1 MFLGSKDRVLGPAW
15 TTYVPP
21 TSMGCRM
28 PIDRHSNNCLPLSV
42 AGYRWDRSDDQ
53 IIWSLS
59 DEDWKQV
66 FGEVMPRSAKE
77 LQDCLVDRDRPE
89 RQQALSR
96 IGNCDMPVFVRFR
109 FDCAAGAVWVQERL
123 APTDTPNVLEGEVA
137 ALSAEEAEIANL
149 DGASSYDP
157 LTGTFTRN
165 RLFEGLQAAVSKAMA
180 TGGGGAFLVVDIDNF
195 GQVNHALGCRAGDR
209 LLIRL
214 AERLRVSVGDGA
226 LLGRVGGDSF
236 GIVAEGATEDSALAM
251 AERVVRSVRDQPLCS
266 DGDIVVTVSVGTVV
280 FPTSACSA
288 EEAMA
293 RADLAVASAKASGR
307 NHFELYA
314 LSADQRAVQRRD
326 LAIARRVQDAILE
339 DRLEFA
345 YQPIV
350 RANWHQPAF
359 YECLLRMRTPNN
371 TLAPASQFIP
381 LVEDSGLMRQVDHFV
396 LEKAMAELS
405 CDPNAN
411 LAINVSG
418 HATSDRSWLNR
429 LVALSEACG
438 DANRRLIVEITETTA
453 MRSPADASYF
463 VDTLREMGTRVA
475 LDDFGAGYSSFRHL
489 KALRVHMV
497 KIDGL
502 FTGKLAEHPENM
514 LFFHVLLRLANG
526 CGFETVAECAETSQ
540 DAVLLAGAG
549 VTYLQGY
556 YFAKPAL
563 ERFKGRPVL
572 PMGDAGMSDTI
583 LPNAPD
589 RSVRAAS

>member
-1 MFLGSKDRVLGPAW
+1 
-15 TTYVPP
+15 
-21 TSMGCRM
+21 M
-28 PIDRHSNNCLPLSV
+28 PLDHHSNITLPFSV
-42 AGYRWDRSDDQ
+42 AGYRWDRTNDQ
-53 IIWSLS
+53 IVWSAFG
-59 DEDWKQV
+59 EDWRQV
-66 FGEVMPRSAKE
+66 FGDAVPRSAGE
-77 LQDCLVDRDRPE
+77 LQSCIVDRDREE
-89 RQQALSR
+89 RRQALNR
-96 IGNCDMPVFVRFR
+96 IGDCNIPAFVRFR
-109 FDCAAGAVWVQERL
+109 LKCAAGPVWVQERL
-123 APTDTPNVLEGEVA
+123 ARTDTPDVLEGEVA
-137 ALSAEEAEIANL
+137 ALSTGEAEIANL

-209 LLIRL
+209 LLVRL
-214 AERLRVSVGDGA
+214 AERLRVSVCNGA

-236 GIVAEGATEDSALAM
+236 GIVVEGATEDSALAL
-251 AERVVRSVRDQPLCS
+251 AERVVRSVRDKPLCS
-266 DGDIVVTVSVGTVV
+266 DDDIVVTVSVGTVV

-326 LAIARRVQDAILE
+326 LAIARRVQDAILG

-371 TLAPASQFIP
+371 TLVPASQIIP
-381 LVEDSGLMRQVDHFV
+381 LVEDTGLMRQVDHFV

-405 CDPNAN
+405 GDPNAN

-418 HATSDRSWLNR
+418 HATSDQSWLKR
-429 LVALSEACG
+429 LAALAKASG

-453 MRSPADASYF
+453 MRNLSDAAYF
-463 VDTLREMGTRVA
+463 VDTLRDMGTRVA

-489 KALRVHMV
+489 KTLRVHMV

-556 YFAKPAL
+556 YFAKPGS
-563 ERFKGRPVL
+563 ERLKGRPVL
-572 PMGDAGMSDTI
+572 PIGDAGVADAIKSK
-583 LPNAPD
+583 APEP
-589 RSVRAAS
+589 SVRAAS